1 MMQEFVNR
9 LLLSDGKIKPSS
21 PAKLDFFHIK
31 KYLEG
36 YFKFYYYKYF
46 AMRGKPAHIKE
57 QVLYRMAASKKC
69 FENGACLI
77 CGCPTTEAFY
87 IVKESC
93 EGNCYPKMM
102 SADKWKKFKQ
112 ENGIH

>member
-1 MMQEFVNR
+1 
-9 LLLSDGKIKPSS
+9 
-21 PAKLDFFHIK
+21 
-31 KYLEG
+31 
-36 YFKFYYYKYF
+36 
-46 AMRGKPAHIKE
+46 
-57 QVLYRMAASKKC
+57 MAASKKC

-102 SADKWKKFKQ
+102 SADKWKKFKL